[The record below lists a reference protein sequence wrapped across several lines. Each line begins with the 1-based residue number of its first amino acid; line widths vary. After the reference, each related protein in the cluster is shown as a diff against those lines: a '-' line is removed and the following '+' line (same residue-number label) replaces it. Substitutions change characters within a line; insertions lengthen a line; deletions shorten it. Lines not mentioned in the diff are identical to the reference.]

1 MTQSNSPVSPLQR
14 WTAVWLLT
22 GMTVLAVFPLDVV
35 LPSFPALAAHFQ
47 RSPGDIAF
55 SISLF
60 AVSVALSQ
68 WVIGP
73 LSDRMGRK
81 RLLLTGIGVSVI
93 GTIGCVHANDF
104 IWFLFFRCMQAVGC
118 GCFVVSQALIQDLF
132 SGNQRDHLRI
142 LMVTVSGL
150 AISLSPLAGTVLQ
163 EAFDW
168 PGSFWAFIC
177 LAAVVWVSAW
187 RQLKDTRPN
196 VPPTQSIL
204 RAYGVVCRDATFM
217 SYWLISGI
225 AFACHFSFIVLSP
238 LLFLEQLQLSSYTY
252 SWILLLYGVAYLV
265 GGLLAHRLSRRMSA
279 DAQIITGLLLM
290 VFAGV
295 LMFMLHALWGQTVFS
310 VLMPMIVCTTGITI
324 ARPIAT
330 SRAMD
335 VFPDLAGTAS
345 AAGSAL
351 IFMCGGAVSAVVN
364 LSPVSLQDT
373 LASAFIV
380 LSLIALGLIW
390 RISTHSAVSPPV

>member
-1 MTQSNSPVSPLQR
+1 
-14 WTAVWLLT
+14 
-22 GMTVLAVFPLDVV
+22 
-35 LPSFPALAAHFQ
+35 
-47 RSPGDIAF
+47 
-55 SISLF
+55 
-60 AVSVALSQ
+60 
-68 WVIGP
+68 
-73 LSDRMGRK
+73 
-81 RLLLTGIGVSVI
+81 
-93 GTIGCVHANDF
+93 
-104 IWFLFFRCMQAVGC
+104 
-118 GCFVVSQALIQDLF
+118 
-132 SGNQRDHLRI
+132 
-142 LMVTVSGL
+142 
-150 AISLSPLAGTVLQ
+150 
-163 EAFDW
+163 
-168 PGSFWAFIC
+168 
-177 LAAVVWVSAW
+177 
-187 RQLKDTRPN
+187 
-196 VPPTQSIL
+196 
-204 RAYGVVCRDATFM
+204 
-217 SYWLISGI
+217 
-225 AFACHFSFIVLSP
+225 
-238 LLFLEQLQLSSYTY
+238 
-252 SWILLLYGVAYLV
+252 
-265 GGLLAHRLSRRMSA
+265 
-279 DAQIITGLLLM
+279 M